1 MARRSS
7 VKGAARLRQTLRKTS
22 VTVTREITQALTE
35 AGELISR
42 DAKNNAVK
50 RTGRL
55 KDSIRFAVSRDG
67 LSVRVGSFGGKT
79 QRAYHAALVEFG
91 TAPGPRVAKNGQEY
105 QHPGSAARP
114 WLLPAWEKYKRGAFA
129 KIKQA
134 TINALDEISRNH
146 GDPA

>member
-7 VKGAARLRQTLRKTS
+7 VKGAARLRQTLRKVS
-22 VTVTREITQALTE
+22 VTVTREITEALVE
-35 AGELISR
+35 AGTVIAR

-50 RTGRL
+50 RTGKL
-55 KDSIRFAVSRDG
+55 KESIRYQVSRDG
-67 LSVRVGSFGGKT
+67 LSVRVGSFGGKS

-91 TAPGPRVAKNGQEY
+91 TAPGPRKAKDGTTY
-105 QHPGSAARP
+105 QHPGSVARP
-114 WLLPAWEKYKRGAFA
+114 WLLPAWEKHKRAAFA
-129 KIKQA
+129 KIKQH